1 MIKSVEFE
9 LVGGGKV
16 TIFLSDTITVQGE
29 ASPQPRV
36 YVMDGRHNNGGWQV
50 KDSYDDAVRKIRNA
64 L

>member
-9 LVGGGKV
+9 LVSGGKV

-29 ASPQPRV
+29 TSPQPRV

-50 KDSYDDAVRKIRNA
+50 TDSYDEAVRKIKYA
-64 L
+64 